1 MLTCGFE
8 ELSLSVL
15 EIQGNVKGAGGRV
28 LPAAFFVCAIPLPKN
43 HPFGNKL
50 FTKNMYHYLSIAHI

>member
-1 MLTCGFE
+1 M
-8 ELSLSVL
+8 
-15 EIQGNVKGAGGRV
+15 GARI
-28 LPAAFFVCAIPLPKN
+28 ARSFFACAIPLPKI